1 MLIDLHDKV
10 AVVTGAGRGIGRDIC
25 LALAHE
31 GVAVVALDVTADALT
46 AVHTELTAIDPRCR
60 AYACDV
66 RDAARIT
73 EIVADVD
80 AGLGRIDLLV
90 NNAGVVDDNPI
101 ADVDESTW
109 DLVQDV
115 NVKGTFLMCRA
126 VIPIMKRQGTGRII
140 NAASFAAI
148 VPRVGGV
155 TYATS
160 KAAVT
165 HLTRGLAG
173 ELGPWNIT
181 VNAYA
186 PGMIPTDMNHFTER
200 PAAEQDALLDT
211 LTLHR
216 WGSTDDIASLICFL
230 TSDKAGYIT
239 GTLIDISGGKLATQ
253 LPHEA
258 YDRARDRK

>member
-1 MLIDLHDKV
+1 ME
-10 AVVTGAGRGIGRDIC
+10 IC
-25 LALAHE
+25 LALARE
-31 GVAVVALDVTADALT
+31 GVITVALDVTEQALAT
-46 AVHTELTAIDPRCR
+46 VDEQMRAIEPRCR
-60 AYACDV
+60 SYACDV
-66 RDAARIT
+66 RNAERIT
-73 EIVADVD
+73 EVITEVD
-80 AGLGRIDLLV
+80 EMLGRIDLLV
-90 NNAGVVDDNPI
+90 NNAGVVDDGPI
-101 ADVDESTW
+101 DTVDETRW

-126 VIPIMKRQGTGRII
+126 VIPVMKRQRSGRII

-186 PGMIPTDMNHFTER
+186 PGMIPTSMNRFTER
-200 PAAEQDALLDT
+200 PASEQAALLDT

-216 WGSTDDIASLICFL
+216 WGDAADVANLICFL
-230 TSDKAGYIT
+230 ASDRAGYIT

-258 YDRARDRK
+258 YEMPGAPG